1 MFGQETDGAV
11 EEDAVRLGLVGYG
24 NGGRLFHAPFIE
36 AAQGVEIAGVVAR
49 APRTR
54 EAVAAD
60 LPGVPIHGSLT
71 ELLAAG
77 VDAVTIT
84 TPPAT
89 RRELVLEAL
98 AAGVH
103 VVADKPF
110 APTAAA
116 GQELADAAQ
125 AAGRVLSVFHNRRF
139 DADLLTLRGV
149 LGSGRL
155 GEIWRV
161 HSRFDL
167 DQPEQLEA
175 GPDGGLLRDLGTHL
189 VDQMMWLLGPVSSVH
204 AQWDEVELPAGRT
217 DAAFVLTLRHDSGVT
232 SYVSSTKLNHL
243 HERTLR
249 AYGSAGSY
257 VVTSADV
264 QAEAVAA
271 GRHPAEDRAGWG
283 FDDPSRA
290 GLLRTA
296 AGEERVPS
304 VQGDYTAFY
313 EQFARA
319 CAGLGSAPSPA
330 EEGVAVL
337 AVLDAARES
346 AVSGQVVSVL
356 R

>member
-1 MFGQETDGAV
+1 M
-11 EEDAVRLGLVGYG
+11 
-24 NGGRLFHAPFIE
+24 
-36 AAQGVEIAGVVAR
+36 
-49 APRTR
+49 
-54 EAVAAD
+54 
-60 LPGVPIHGSLT
+60 PIHGSLT

-77 VDAVTIT
+77 VDAATIT

-89 RRELVLEAL
+89 RRDLVLEAL

-125 AAGRVLSVFHNRRF
+125 EAGRVLSVFRNRRF

-167 DQPEQLEA
+167 DQPEA

-217 DAAFVLTLRHDSGVT
+217 DAAFVLSLRHDSGVT
-232 SYVSSTKLNHL
+232 SYVSSTKLTHL

-271 GRHPAEDRAGWG
+271 GRHPADERAGWG

-304 VQGDYTAFY
+304 VQGDYAAFY
-313 EQFARA
+313 EQLARA
-319 CAGLGSAPSPA
+319 CAGEGPHRPPRTRVSRCSPRSTPRGRAP
-330 EEGVAVL
+330 
-337 AVLDAARES
+337 
-346 AVSGQVVSVL
+346 
-356 R
+356 

>member
-1 MFGQETDGAV
+1 M
-11 EEDAVRLGLVGYG
+11 RLGLVGYG
-24 NGGRLFHAPFIE
+24 NGGRHFHAPFIE

-54 EAVAAD
+54 AAVEQD
-60 LPGVPIHGSLT
+60 LPGVPVHGSLT
-71 ELLAAG
+71 EMLGAG

-110 APTAAA
+110 APSAAA
-116 GQELADAAQ
+116 GQELADAAER
-125 AAGRVLSVFHNRRF
+125 AGLVLSVFHNRRF
-139 DADLLTLRGV
+139 DADLRTLQGV
-149 LGSGRL
+149 LEGGRL
-155 GEIWRV
+155 GELWRV

-175 GPDGGLLRDLGTHL
+175 GPEGGLLRDLGTHL
-189 VDQMMWLLGPVSSVH
+189 VDQMMWLLGPVASVH

-217 DAAFVLTLRHDSGVT
+217 DAAFVLTLRHESGVT

-257 VVTSADV
+257 TVASADV

-271 GRHPAEDRAGWG
+271 GRRPAEDRESWG
-283 FDDPSRA
+283 VDDPSRD

-304 VQGDYTAFY
+304 AQGDYAAFY

-319 CAGLGSAPSPA
+319 CAGEGPAPSPA
-330 EEGVAVL
+330 QEGVAVL

-346 AVSGQVVSVL
+346 AVSGQVVEV
-356 R
+356 RG